1 MRKKLSVLLLIL
13 MLIMNQAA
21 PMGIK
26 AADAADEVKV
36 YVENGEGSLTEGDG
50 TAQRPYQN
58 IRTALK
64 QIQTGQTLVLVGEVS
79 YTKYETCED
88 GSPKPLFIDKDI
100 TIVGSDTSAGL
111 KIRSMIQLGA
121 DVTFRDMWLQMVP
134 QAGNARGTTIYAAGH
149 TLVLDAVDTR
159 VGTSTLQDDVRPLI
173 SGGAYQ
179 GEEGK
184 MGSHTT
190 IKVVNPISQTKI
202 AAIYAGDYY
211 RDSEQDKVDIE
222 LDSKLVDTEIHA
234 AGADGHT
241 LTEM

>member
-1 MRKKLSVLLLIL
+1 MRKKSSVLFLIL
-13 MLIMNQAA
+13 MLLMNQAA

-79 YTKYETCED
+79 YTKYETYED
-88 GSPKPLFIDKDI
+88 ESPKPLFIDKDI

-121 DVTFRDMWLQMVP
+121 DVTRTLRFVICGCKWCRRQEMHVRQQFMRRDIRWCWM
-134 QAGNARGTTIYAAGH
+134 R
-149 TLVLDAVDTR
+149 
-159 VGTSTLQDDVRPLI
+159 
-173 SGGAYQ
+173 
-179 GEEGK
+179 
-184 MGSHTT
+184 
-190 IKVVNPISQTKI
+190 
-202 AAIYAGDYY
+202 
-211 RDSEQDKVDIE
+211 
-222 LDSKLVDTEIHA
+222 
-234 AGADGHT
+234 
-241 LTEM
+241 

>member
-1 MRKKLSVLLLIL
+1 MRKKVSVLLLIL
-13 MLIMNQAA
+13 VLIMNQAA

-79 YTKYETCED
+79 YTKYETYED
-88 GSPKPLFIDKDI
+88 KSPKPLFIDKDI

-121 DVTFRDMWLQMVP
+121 
-134 QAGNARGTTIYAAGH
+134 
-149 TLVLDAVDTR
+149 TLRFVICGCKWCR
-159 VGTSTLQDDVRPLI
+159 RQGMHVGQQFMRQDIRWCW
-173 SGGAYQ
+173 
-179 GEEGK
+179 
-184 MGSHTT
+184 M
-190 IKVVNPISQTKI
+190 
-202 AAIYAGDYY
+202 
-211 RDSEQDKVDIE
+211 R
-222 LDSKLVDTEIHA
+222 
-234 AGADGHT
+234 
-241 LTEM
+241 